1 MCGIL
6 ALLRL
11 EKGQAAEMRQ
21 TVVELSKLQRHR
33 GPDWSGVHVT
43 QSAVLAHERLG
54 IMDPE
59 SGNQPLIS
67 PDGKIALTVN
77 GEIYNHA
84 ELREDLQKEY
94 SFKVG
99 FATLLLVFFFL
110 IFFLMIHQVLWTCV
124 VVLYRLAATAR
135 SSCPCT

>member
-11 EKGQAAEMRQ
+11 EKGQAEEMRQ

-84 ELREDLQKEY
+84 ELREELQKEY

-99 FATLLLVFFFL
+99 LPRFYVNFFWLYLAFL
-110 IFFLMIHQVLWTCV
+110 G
-124 VVLYRLAATAR
+124 LAF
-135 SSCPCT
+135 C